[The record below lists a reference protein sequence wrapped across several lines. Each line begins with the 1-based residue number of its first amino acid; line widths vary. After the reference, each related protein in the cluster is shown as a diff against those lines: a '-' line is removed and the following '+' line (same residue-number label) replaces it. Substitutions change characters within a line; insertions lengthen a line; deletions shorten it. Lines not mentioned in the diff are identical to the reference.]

1 MEERQETQSRMKKHK
16 EARLT
21 EKGPCAVWPRM
32 NIITVKSRYWTP
44 KGKQEDSG
52 KVLLVQWRPS
62 GQRNAEYIS
71 FLWTR
76 SAKVL
81 PTVIFQVFRRLCC
94 LAADMPFW
102 ISSLLF
108 VLFTIHVHSISF
120 KIVLSPSQH

>member
-71 FLWTR
+71 FFVDKI
-76 SAKVL
+76 SESFAHS
-81 PTVIFQVFRRLCC
+81 
-94 LAADMPFW
+94 D
-102 ISSLLF
+102 ISSLQKTL
-108 VLFTIHVHSISF
+108 L
-120 KIVLSPSQH
+120 PSC